1 MDAFI
6 VAHNDSVT
14 LYNVDTFKKIS
25 KLPINC
31 LKSDSRESVKVMS
44 MGKREDLQYISII
57 TGQQLVMS
65 EDAIS

>member
-6 VAHNDSVT
+6 VAHLDSVT

-25 KLPINC
+25 KLPIN
-31 LKSDSRESVKVMS
+31 LIKSDTREDNKVIF

-57 TGQQLVMS
+57 AGQQLVMN
-65 EDAIS
+65 ED